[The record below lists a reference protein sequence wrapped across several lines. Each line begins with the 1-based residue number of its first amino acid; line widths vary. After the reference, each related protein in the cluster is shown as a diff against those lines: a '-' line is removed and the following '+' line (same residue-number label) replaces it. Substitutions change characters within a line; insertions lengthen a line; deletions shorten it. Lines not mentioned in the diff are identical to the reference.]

1 MFEKL
6 YKKES
11 EKEIEKN
18 INENMTMSQNKE
30 KLKKLE
36 ETGKY
41 LFHGSPIGNIEKLEP
56 RQALH
61 YVGKNKPIF
70 DGEPSVAAAP
80 DSETAIFMAVI
91 NSKNVHLSNLSSG
104 FYSENNKM
112 HFTVSSQKVLD
123 EIKNKKGYVYVFEK
137 TFFEP
142 YSRNGNA
149 TERSEW
155 RAYQDVKPVEVI
167 EVDSGDLPE
176 NIEVKDFL

>member
-1 MFEKL
+1 M
-6 YKKES
+6 
-11 EKEIEKN
+11 IEKFSKDESVKEVKEN
-18 INENMTMSQNKE
+18 IDEKINMSENKE

-56 RQALH
+56 RQAFH
-61 YVGKNKPIF
+61 YVGKGQPIF
-70 DGEPSVAAAP
+70 DGEPSIAAIQ

-91 NSKNVHLSNLSSG
+91 NSKNVHLSNHSKS

-142 YSRNGNA
+142 YSRDGNA

-155 RAYQDVKPVEVI
+155 RAYQDVKPFEVI